1 MPEIWLPY
9 GDVDV
14 PLDIRTENLG
24 ELVENGT
31 TALDHD
37 QLLGRIN
44 DLRINQEVK
53 FVLPELTTNIMS
65 ILQLILEKEDESRKI
80 EIFCRQDDLEPL
92 KKIFDSKGHHVLS
105 LGSSALDLSSRNQE
119 ASTILLTEVGFN
131 PVYGFS
137 GGPLSLSVAM
147 SGDQKVESAVKKEL
161 PTPGDEPPENI
172 WTGSI
177 NSLDEIVGVEV
188 LPTGAGIQDVL
199 VGDPIDTHRRAMA
212 DYKKKHSYVIHEPA
226 RALLVSPGR
235 GADRTLHSS
244 LTAIWNSMQS
254 IREGGTICLVAECLD
269 GLGSEALRLLAE
281 GRLKGERSIRE
292 SVRDREDVLF
302 LSRAISRYNLI
313 LVSTIPLHYSR
324 EKLGFK
330 IAKGVGDGLEQILEK
345 HGSRTKIT
353 VVPDASRTLL
363 KSRKE

>member
-1 MPEIWLPY
+1 
-9 GDVDV
+9 
-14 PLDIRTENLG
+14 
-24 ELVENGT
+24 
-31 TALDHD
+31 
-37 QLLGRIN
+37 
-44 DLRINQEVK
+44 
-53 FVLPELTTNIMS
+53 TNIMS

-80 EIFCRQDDLEPL
+80 EIFCRQDDLNPV

-105 LGSSALDLSSRNQE
+105 LGSSDLDLFSRNQE

-137 GGPLSLSVAM
+137 GGPLSLSMAM
-147 SGDQKVESAVKKEL
+147 SGDEKVELAVKKEL

-188 LPTGAGIQDVL
+188 LPTGAGIQDVF
-199 VGDPIDTHRRAMA
+199 VGDPIETHRRAMA

-313 LVSTIPLHYSR
+313 LISTIPLHYSR

-330 IAKGVGDGLEQILEK
+330 IAKGVGDGLEQILDK